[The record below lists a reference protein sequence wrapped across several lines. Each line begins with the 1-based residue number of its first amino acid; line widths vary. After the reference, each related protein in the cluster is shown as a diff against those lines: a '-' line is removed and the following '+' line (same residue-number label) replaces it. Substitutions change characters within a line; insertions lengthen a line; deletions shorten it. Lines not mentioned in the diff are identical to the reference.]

1 MAKLSDFNLMDVKT
15 QECPYE
21 YYGLLRKEAP
31 IYKMPETGYYI
42 VSRYDDVLEALRNPE
57 VFSSKLG
64 FNAFEIPEEVIEI
77 YEKEGFGQPV
87 DTLVSNDPPEHTR
100 FRDLV
105 DRDFT
110 AGRVRKM
117 MPYIKQIV
125 NEAIDGFID
134 DGEAEIV
141 TQFAI
146 PIPLM
151 IIADQLGV
159 PREDMDRFKMWSD
172 AAVEPLGLMVT
183 KERYIECAR
192 LTNDF
197 DRYMNDRL
205 EERRKTPTD
214 DILSDLVQA
223 RVEGERELN
232 TLELLSITKQLL
244 GAGNETSTNALA
256 SGVVLMIENPEELEK
271 CREDRS
277 RYATLAEEVLRL
289 EAPVAGLFRSTTKDT
304 ELGGVKIPKGS
315 VVNLRYASA
324 NRDEGTFEGADKLD
338 VCRQAAG
345 KHFSFGAGIHHCIG
359 AQLARREIE
368 LGLECLNERV
378 KNLRLVNPE
387 GLEHAPSFILRGLK
401 EVRVTFDKR

>member
-1 MAKLSDFNLMDVKT
+1 MAQLSDFNLMDPKT

-21 YYGLLRKEAP
+21 FYGLLRKEAP
-31 IYKMPETGYYI
+31 VYKMPDTGFYI
-42 VSRYDDVLEALRNPE
+42 VSRYDDVFKALRDPG

-64 FNAFEIPEEVIEI
+64 FNPIEIPKEVDEV
-77 YEKEGFGQPV
+77 YEKEAFGKPV

-105 DRDFT
+105 DHGFT

-117 MPYIKQIV
+117 MPYIKEIV
-125 NEAIDGFID
+125 NEVIDGFID
-134 DGEAEIV
+134 DGEAEMV

-146 PIPLM
+146 PVPMM

-159 PREDMDRFKMWSD
+159 PRKDMDKFKLWSD

-183 KERYIECAR
+183 KERHIECAK
-192 LTNDF
+192 LSAEF
-197 DRYMNDRL
+197 HRYMYDRM
-205 EERRKTPTD
+205 EERRKEPQDDMLTD
-214 DILSDLVQA
+214 LIQA

-232 TLELLSITKQLL
+232 TLELLSIAGQLL
-244 GAGNETSTNALA
+244 GAGNETSTSALA
-256 SGVVLMIENPEELEK
+256 SGIVLMIQNPEEMEK
-271 CREDRS
+271 CREDRT

-289 EAPVAGLFRSTTKDT
+289 EAPVAGLFRRTTEDT
-304 ELGGVKIPKGS
+304 ELGGVKIPEGS
-315 VVNLRYASA
+315 VVNLRFASA